1 MRRCRVQ
8 NSSMSPQGLER
19 VESWMISEEGVQNA
33 VIMADLLVGVH
44 EVEIK

>member
-1 MRRCRVQ
+1 
-8 NSSMSPQGLER
+8 MSPQGLER
-19 VESWMISEEGVQNA
+19 VESRMISEEGVQNA